1 MRLWQNEGTLFYS
14 KRVFRRFTGHWLW
27 VVFNMKGT
35 PTTEEE
41 KGERKL
47 SLLFHGKGVVIN
59 KNGITIIRTR
69 DVNINNKNKCSVLI
83 KEECVGVTKWMT
95 MMEPRFGEFE

>member
-1 MRLWQNEGTLFYS
+1 M
-14 KRVFRRFTGHWLW
+14 
-27 VVFNMKGT
+27 
-35 PTTEEE
+35 
-41 KGERKL
+41 
-47 SLLFHGKGVVIN
+47 VIN